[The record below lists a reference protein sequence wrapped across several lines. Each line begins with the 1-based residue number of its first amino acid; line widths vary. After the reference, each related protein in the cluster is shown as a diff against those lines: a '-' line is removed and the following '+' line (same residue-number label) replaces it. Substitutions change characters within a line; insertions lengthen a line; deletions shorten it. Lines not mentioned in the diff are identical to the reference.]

1 MAFHF
6 SLNGVLRLRESL
18 EKAELQQLRAIAAAV
33 AFSRADL
40 DSLDKN
46 IETARRWTLDAT
58 ATRGL
63 TGAELHFEVL
73 REGVL
78 QTVRSSLAEKLAAL
92 ERKRDEQQQRYLQ
105 ARRQREILSNLYQR
119 QLAAYRLEQSRR
131 EQQRIDELFLIR
143 SNFTPE

>member
-33 AFSRADL
+33 ASSRADL

-73 REGVL
+73 RESVL

-143 SNFTPE
+143 SNYTPE

>member
-33 AFSRADL
+33 ASSRADL

-73 REGVL
+73 RESVL

-143 SNFTPE
+143 TNFTRE